1 MSDRKPPLYALT
13 RARVLEF
20 LREPEAVF
28 WVFAFPV
35 IMALVLGFAF
45 RDHAPD
51 KVPVGV
57 AAGSPAGSLSKT
69 PLRSDALKT
78 TLFPTLGEGL
88 QALRTGKIALLVED
102 ADPLVYHFDP
112 TRPDA
117 RLARLEVDDAIQR
130 AAGRRD
136 PVAARESEM
145 HEKGSRYIDFL
156 LPGILG
162 LNLMGTGIWGIGF
175 GIVNARLKKTLKL
188 MTATP
193 MRKSEYLLAQILSR
207 FVFLVLEIAVILLFG
222 VFAFGVPIRG
232 SIAVLLATAL
242 LGSLSFA
249 GLGLLVAS
257 RAQTIEA
264 ASGLMN
270 FVMVPMWLL
279 SGVFFSAERFPRA
292 AQPLIRALPLTALND
307 ALRAVMLEGKGP
319 AAIAGELL
327 LLGAWGIVTFA
338 IALKIFRWQ

>member
-1 MSDRKPPLYALT
+1 MSERRSALAALT
-13 RARVLEF
+13 RARVFEF
-20 LREPEAVF
+20 IREPEAVF
-28 WVFAFPV
+28 WVFAFPI
-35 IMALVLGFAF
+35 IMAVVLGFAF
-45 RDHAPD
+45 REKGPD

-57 AAGSPAGSLSKT
+57 VAGSADGALGGR
-69 PLRSDALKT
+69 PLQSPALKT
-78 TLFPTLGEGL
+78 TSYATLEDGL
-88 QALRTGKIALLVED
+88 QALRTGKIALLVENK
-102 ADPLVYHFDP
+102 DPVVYHFDP

-130 AAGRRD
+130 AAGRVD
-136 PVAARESEM
+136 PVPFKEVEM

-193 MRKSEYLLAQILSR
+193 MRKSDFLLAQILSR
-207 FVFLVLEIAVILLFG
+207 LFFLLLEIAVILAFG
-222 VFAFGVPIRG
+222 VLAFGVPIRG
-232 SIAVLLATAL
+232 SLVLLLAVAL

-249 GLGLLVAS
+249 GLGLLVAA
-257 RAQTIEA
+257 RAKTLEA

-270 FVMVPMWLL
+270 LVMVPMWLL
-279 SGVFFSAERFPRA
+279 SGVFFSADRFPNA

-307 ALRAVMLEGKGP
+307 ALRAVMLEGKGL
-319 AAIAGELL
+319 AAIAVAAAILA
-327 LLGAWGIVTFA
+327 AWGIASFA
-338 IALKIFRWQ
+338 VALKIFRWQ